1 MAIVRVL
8 LAVLSAALAEESC
21 EETAML
27 QQMKDIHEHKEQDS
41 KFGPSTCTSE
51 DKSCCMSLPKC
62 SSNAMANKMCPGDI
76 GSALTYDC
84 VGSNMFDM
92 MALAFA
98 SADLVRHALQT
109 AFAKQGEQ
117 LLCRDSFAQRCKLIL

>member
-92 MALAFA
+92 TGTGICKCRFGQTCA
-98 SADLVRHALQT
+98 SDGICQAR
-109 AFAKQGEQ
+109 
-117 LLCRDSFAQRCKLIL
+117 